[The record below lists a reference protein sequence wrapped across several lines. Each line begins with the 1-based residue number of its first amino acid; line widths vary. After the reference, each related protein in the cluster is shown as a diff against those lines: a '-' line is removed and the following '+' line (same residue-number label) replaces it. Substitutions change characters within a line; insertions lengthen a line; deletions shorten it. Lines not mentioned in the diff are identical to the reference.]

1 MSESQVLPFAVIE
14 ICTQCHSQVS
24 PLLPI
29 LHNLS
34 RLGCLADEAA
44 QAICARLSL
53 PWIEVGGAV
62 SL

>member
-1 MSESQVLPFAVIE
+1 MSESQALPFAVAE
-14 ICTQCHSQVS
+14 ICMQRHGQVS

-34 RLGCLADEAA
+34 RPGCLADEAA
-44 QAICARLSL
+44 QAICARLNL
-53 PWIEVGGAV
+53 PHIEVGGAV